1 MSYSND
7 LIRFISSVPVLG
19 DGTIPM
25 NTIDSEQP
33 FVSTLYDPVYSL
45 TVIAR
50 KVQELINSGKIE
62 VVSDTVD
69 PNTIVYKALNSDLAS
84 YAPDIY
90 TLLRAIVL
98 ESFALLYMIDN
109 ASANLQYVSAKD
121 IKRHRTN
128 LNYIADYLSTEPKYY
143 HMIENLRDM
152 NIAFG
157 YMENQIDVIMG
168 ERGGR

>member
-7 LIRFISSVPVLG
+7 LIRFISGVPVLG

-25 NTIDSEQP
+25 NTIDAEQP
-33 FVSTLYDPVYSL
+33 FASELYDPVYAL
-45 TVIAR
+45 TIIAR
-50 KVQELINSGKIE
+50 KVQELISRSKIE

-69 PNTIVYKALNSDLAS
+69 SNTIVYKALNSDLAS

-90 TLLRAIVL
+90 TLLRAVVL
-98 ESFALLYMIDN
+98 ESFALLYMSEN
-109 ASANLQYVSAKD
+109 APENLQYVSAKD
-121 IKRHRTN
+121 IKNHRTN

-143 HMIENLRDM
+143 HMIESLRDM

-157 YMENQIDVIMG
+157 YMQNQIEVIMNEG
-168 ERGGR
+168 SGR